1 MTVAKRRVCRLLV
14 DCASETTAIGDIT
27 VGPVLAESRGSQC
40 SLIAD
45 DGKYGQIG
53 EGLPCGASST
63 GSRRPLPVLLAA
75 RGYLAGPDI
84 RVMSRWSTKA
94 NNSQSDAS
102 RTIRVARGTSSLSS
116 STLLPANEPSGV
128 ISTPVGIVVVDDP
141 TLPARRQEVSNIK
154 HYAFPGKDREL

>member
-1 MTVAKRRVCRLLV
+1 
-14 DCASETTAIGDIT
+14 
-27 VGPVLAESRGSQC
+27 
-40 SLIAD
+40 
-45 DGKYGQIG
+45 
-53 EGLPCGASST
+53 
-63 GSRRPLPVLLAA
+63 
-75 RGYLAGPDI
+75 
-84 RVMSRWSTKA
+84 MSRWSTKA

-128 ISTPVGIVVVDDP
+128 ISSPVGIVVVDDP